1 MEMIK
6 ITFLG
11 TGNEIPTRKRNHTA
25 ILLNY
30 KAENILLDCG
40 EGTQRQFRLAGLSP
54 SKLDKIFLTH
64 WHGDHVLGL
73 PGLFQTLS
81 NSDYKKTIEIYGPK
95 GTSAYIKE
103 LKNLFNLKI
112 KTEEKEVETKVLET
126 KEFKIESAPMSHG
139 TPTLAYSFIIKDKL
153 RLDKQK
159 IKKLNLPNSPLLGKL
174 QEGKDITI
182 KGKRI
187 KSSQVTY
194 LEKGRKVAFI
204 LDTSQ
209 NANTVKIAKNSDLL
223 ICESSFSKEESA
235 LAKKYKHLTAEQAAM
250 IAKKSNSKKLILTHI
265 SQRYEHNPDIILSEA
280 KSVFRNVSI
289 AKDFDVVE
297 V

>member
-11 TGNEIPTRKRNHTA
+11 TGNAIPTRKRNHTA